1 MSSAPVSIAD
11 ELSATLDVRMVGDLA
26 GPAVFERGVGY
37 WEDGRVES
45 LAERDGRLHA
55 TVRGTVP
62 YGVELWFDDASLRW
76 RCSCPAAED
85 GSFCKHCAAVAL
97 SLLNGDDPSDGT
109 DATPSAKAGKQSTDD
124 GLLADF
130 IGRLEHGR
138 LAEIVLSQSA
148 ADWRLREQLLLEARA
163 ERGMGLDI
171 AQWRE
176 TIDRAFSFGE
186 LDRRGYAHYRDTA
199 DWADEVNDVIDALA
213 DLISAGY
220 GEAAAELVEHAYMR
234 TDLAQGEIYDE
245 DGTLMMTG
253 ERLADLHFQACEAG
267 SPDPVELA
275 QRLAKLELNYEL
287 EAFCRSAALYAEL
300 LGPVGLAAF
309 REAVEPSWQQID
321 PSGSSA
327 TAAATTSSSGEP
339 SWLRID
345 PSDSKQRAR
354 DYRAREAMI
363 GWALATGDPDALVEA
378 HRRERIRPNET
389 LEIAQ
394 AYEAAGRDDEAVNWA
409 RTGLADYGHGA
420 WQAGE
425 LRDFLAGK
433 LRERG
438 NPGAAVD
445 LYWNAFTASPSLEA
459 CRTLVRQDDRPD
471 CPDWLERCLQHLRS
485 RLETSSSTGSS
496 PPALPTDVMATALG
510 ATPTAEIVLVEILL
524 HEGRVEEAW
533 AVALHH
539 GTSWH
544 LWMALARAR
553 ETMAPRD
560 SIAIYE
566 SQALAVINR
575 KKSNQYRVA
584 VDLMS
589 RIRRL
594 AAEAGDPALFDSLLH
609 RVRTDHKAKR
619 RLQSEMK
626 DLTPLGRVA

>member
-1 MSSAPVSIAD
+1 MSIAD

-26 GPAVFERGVGY
+26 GSAVFERGVGY

-45 LAERDGRLHA
+45 LAEGDGRLHA

-62 YGVELWFDDASLRW
+62 YGVEMWFEDDSLRW

-85 GSFCKHCAAVAL
+85 GSFCKHCTALAL
-97 SLLNGDDPSDGT
+97 SLLYGDEPSDGT
-109 DATPSAKAGKQSTDD
+109 AATPSAKAGEQSTDD

-130 IGRLEHGR
+130 VGRLERER
-138 LAEIVLSQSA
+138 LAEIVLSQS
-148 ADWRLREQLLLEARA
+148 LLEARA
-163 ERGMGLDI
+163 ERGLGLDI

-176 TIDRAFSFGE
+176 TIDSAFSFGE

-199 DWADEVNDVIDALA
+199 DWAAEVNDVIDALA
-213 DLISAGY
+213 DLIDAGY

-287 EAFCRSAALYAEL
+287 EAFCRSAALYGEL
-300 LGPVGLAAF
+300 LGPTGLAAF
-309 REAVEPSWQQID
+309 REAVEPDWLKID
-321 PSGSSA
+321 PAGGKSH
-327 TAAATTSSSGEP
+327 
-339 SWLRID
+339 
-345 PSDSKQRAR
+345 AR
-354 DYRAREAMI
+354 EYGAREAMI

-378 HRRERIRPNET
+378 HRRERIRPYEA
-389 LEIAQ
+389 LEIAR
-394 AYEAAGRDDEAVNWA
+394 AYEAAGRDDEAMNWA

-420 WQAGE
+420 WQAGGT
-425 LRDFLAGK
+425 RGFLARELGAAGK
-433 LRERG
+433 A
-438 NPGAAVD
+438 GAAVD
-445 LYWNAFTASPSLEA
+445 LYWNAFTARPSLEA

-471 CPDWLERCLQHLRS
+471 CPDWLERCLRNLRG
-485 RLETSSSTGSS
+485 RLGTSSVTTAS
-496 PPALPTDVMATALG
+496 PPTLPTDVIATALG

-524 HEGRVEEAW
+524 HEGRIEEAW
-533 AVALHH
+533 ATALQY
-539 GTSWH
+539 GTSWQ

-553 ETMAPRD
+553 EPTAPRD

-566 SQALAVINR
+566 SQALTVINR
-575 KKSNQYRVA
+575 KKADQYRVA

-594 AAEAGDPALFDSLLH
+594 AAEAGDPTLFDSLLH

-626 DLTPLGRVA
+626 DLTPLAEAT

>member
-1 MSSAPVSIAD
+1 MSIAD

-45 LAERDGRLHA
+45 LAEEDGRLHA

-62 YGVELWFDDASLRW
+62 YGVEMWFEDDSLRW

-85 GSFCKHCAAVAL
+85 GSFCKHCTALAL
-97 SLLNGDDPSDGT
+97 SLLYGDEPSDGT
-109 DATPSAKAGKQSTDD
+109 AATPSAKAGEQSTDD

-130 IGRLEHGR
+130 VGRLERER
-138 LAEIVLSQSA
+138 LAEIVLSQSS

-163 ERGMGLDI
+163 ERGLGLDI
-171 AQWRE
+171 AHWRE
-176 TIDRAFSFGE
+176 TIDSAFRFGE

-213 DLISAGY
+213 DLIDAGY
-220 GEAAAELVEHAYMR
+220 GDAAAELVEHAYMR

-253 ERLADLHFQACEAG
+253 ERLADLHLQASEAG
-267 SPDPVELA
+267 SPDPVKLA

-287 EAFCRSAALYAEL
+287 EAFCRSAALYVEL

-309 REAVEPSWQQID
+309 RESVEPSWQQID

-327 TAAATTSSSGEP
+327 TAAAATSSSGEP

-363 GWALATGDPDALVEA
+363 GWALAAGDPDALVEA

-389 LEIAQ
+389 LEIAR
-394 AYEAAGRDDEAVNWA
+394 AYEAAGRDDEAVTWA
-409 RTGLADYGHGA
+409 RTGLADYGHGE

-433 LRERG
+433 LREQG
-438 NPGAAVD
+438 NAGAAVD
-445 LYWNAFTASPSLEA
+445 LYWSAFTASPSLEA

-471 CPDWLERCLQHLRS
+471 CPDWLERCLRHLRS
-485 RLETSSSTGSS
+485 RLGTSSSTGSS
-496 PPALPTDVMATALG
+496 PPTLPTDVMAMAFDTAPAS
-510 ATPTAEIVLVEILL
+510 ATVLVEILL
-524 HEGRVEEAW
+524 HEGRAEEAW
-533 AVALHH
+533 AVALQY
-539 GTSWH
+539 GTNWQM
-544 LWMALARAR
+544 WMALARAR
-553 ETMAPRD
+553 EATAPRD

-575 KKSNQYRVA
+575 KKPNQYRVA
-584 VDLMS
+584 VDLLS

-594 AAEAGDPALFDSLLH
+594 AAEAGDPTLFDSLLH

-626 DLTPLGRVA
+626 DLTPLAEAT